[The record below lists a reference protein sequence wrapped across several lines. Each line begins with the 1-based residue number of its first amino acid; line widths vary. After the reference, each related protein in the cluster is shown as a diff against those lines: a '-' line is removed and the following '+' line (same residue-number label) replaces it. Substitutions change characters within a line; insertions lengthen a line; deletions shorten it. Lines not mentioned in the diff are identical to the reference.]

1 MSKHRIY
8 IDVDVCKGCDL
19 CVYYC
24 PRGVLKMSEK
34 MNAKG
39 NTIVEVVQLENCTG
53 CDLCENGCPDFAIHV
68 EDIEEK

>member
-24 PRGVLKMSEK
+24 PRGVLKMSEI

-68 EDIEEK
+68 EDVVEE